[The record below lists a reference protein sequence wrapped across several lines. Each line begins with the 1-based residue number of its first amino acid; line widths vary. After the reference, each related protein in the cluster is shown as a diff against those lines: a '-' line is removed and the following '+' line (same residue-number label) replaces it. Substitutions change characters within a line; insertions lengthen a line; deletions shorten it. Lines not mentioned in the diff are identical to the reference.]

1 MDMKQFFSQMFTPGT
16 APCAIFGAALGLVF
30 AVLCMTIG
38 VLKALLIGV
47 FCLVGVFVG
56 GVKDKAGF
64 IKKIFLLFHKDDSQV
79 Y

>member
-1 MDMKQFFSQMFTPGT
+1 MDMKQFFNQMFTPGT
-16 APCAIFGAALGLVF
+16 VPCAIFGAALGLVF

-64 IKKIFLLFHKDDSQV
+64 IKKILLLFHKDDSQV

>member
-1 MDMKQFFSQMFTPGT
+1 MDMKTFFSQMFTPGT
-16 APCAIFGAALGLVF
+16 IPCAVFGAAIGLVF

-38 VLKALLIGV
+38 IVKSLLIGV
-47 FCLVGVFVG
+47 FCLIGAFIG

-64 IKKIFLLFHKDDSQV
+64 VKKVMLFFHKDDSQV

>member
-16 APCAIFGAALGLVF
+16 VPCAVFGAALGLVF

-38 VLKALLIGV
+38 VVKSLLIGV
-47 FCLVGVFVG
+47 FCLIGVFIG
-56 GVKDKAGF
+56 GVKDKVGF
-64 IKKIFLLFHKDDSQV
+64 VKKILLFFHKDDSQV